1 MRKAAVGVVV
11 VSGML
16 LASSAFAAGGIG
28 GKGDAGGKGG
38 NGPGAGPSGGGAG
51 GFGAGGL
58 PTETRSQNADKA
70 GDETVSGQ
78 KPWEIGG
85 TWETHR
91 LIRQEDLNGAGYNK
105 LVNVL
110 GAYARYDLTAND
122 RIGLRDYFYERFV
135 ADAGETGL
143 RSDDLTATYT
153 RTQYLP
159 EQFTFQGSLWLT
171 APTSFTS
178 QKMGLIT
185 SPTVVLQL
193 DKRLGQYVTVSARAL
208 GIAFITKHPSSEG
221 GSANPK
227 YRMGGTLEGEVAMPF
242 HEALSLGADI
252 ATSYVWYYNPSGA
265 SGETVN
271 DANFSTQ
278 PIQQRWAGEIFARY
292 TLPPLVGIKSDI
304 TLALA
309 NGDPSLGSASVLHDG
324 VTHVLEGTWRQTLE
338 VYAALSVRY

>member
-1 MRKAAVGVVV
+1 
-11 VSGML
+11 ML
-16 LASSAFAAGGIG
+16 LAPFSAYAAGGVG
-28 GKGDAGGKGG
+28 GKGETGGKGG
-38 NGPGAGPSGGGAG
+38 NGPSAGPSGGGG
-51 GFGAGGL
+51 GFGSGGGL
-58 PTETRSQNADKA
+58 TSETRSQNADKSPEDTA
-70 GDETVSGQ
+70 VTQ
-78 KPWEIGG
+78 KPWEVGG

-91 LIRQEDLNGAGYNK
+91 LIRQEDLGGAGYNK

-171 APTSFTS
+171 APTSFSS
-178 QKMGLIT
+178 QKQGLIT

-193 DKRLGQYVTVSARAL
+193 DKRLGRYVTVSARAL
-208 GIAFITKHPSSEG
+208 GIAFISKYRVSEG

-242 HEALSLGADI
+242 HEALSLGADV
-252 ATSYVWYYNPSGA
+252 ATSYVWYYNVGDEQNRP
-265 SGETVN
+265 TTQDVN
-271 DANFSTQ
+271 FPNQ
-278 PIQQRWAGEIFARY
+278 PIQQRWAAEIFARY
-292 TLPPLVGIKSDI
+292 TLPPLIGIKSDL
-304 TLALA
+304 TLAFA

-324 VTHVLEGTWRQTLE
+324 VTQVLTGTARQTLE